1 MHVLPVVLL
10 VGVIHVGHLPR
21 SLTTIVIADVAAE
34 DGLVQVF
41 IMVEQRTVIIVWAK
55 VVDLLVQS

>member
-1 MHVLPVVLL
+1 MLPVVLL

-21 SLTTIVIADVAAE
+21 SLTTIVDADATVE

-41 IMVEQRTVIIVWAK
+41 IMVEKRTITIVVAK